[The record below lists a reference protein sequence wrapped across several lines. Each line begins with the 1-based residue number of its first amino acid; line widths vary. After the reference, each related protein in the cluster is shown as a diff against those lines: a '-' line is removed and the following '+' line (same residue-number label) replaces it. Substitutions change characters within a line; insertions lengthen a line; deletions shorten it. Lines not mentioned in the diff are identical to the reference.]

1 MHPSDPEARAA
12 HRTTDEPR
20 ALLAV
25 EASARAYARAFPYLQ
40 WRYGETGDGFTRS
53 DNSHLMAL
61 AEHDP
66 DEFEYQVRWTA
77 DLLSERGMPRWM
89 LEINLELMSRAAARM
104 LPERPDIAEHL
115 RRGSQ
120 LLAAMRHRVMTEL
133 GFRRCAAGF
142 ADAAGL
148 APSRLWSGMG
158 GLLAAA
164 VADEHDG
171 LRHAV
176 TRVHEWAADPRR
188 FGQPWIDAVD
198 RTIAHGRR
206 L

>member
-25 EASARAYARAFPYLQ
+25 AASARAYARAFPYLQ
-40 WRYGETGDGFTRS
+40 WRYGEDGSGFARS

-61 AEHDP
+61 AEHDA
-66 DEFEYQVRWTA
+66 DELDYQVRWTA

-89 LEINLELMSRAAARM
+89 LEQDLELMARAAARM

-115 RRGSQ
+115 RRGADQ
-120 LLAAMRHRVMTEL
+120 LATMRHRVMTEL

-148 APSRLWSGMG
+148 PPNRIWNGMG
-158 GLLAAA
+158 CILAAA

-176 TRVHEWAADPRR
+176 TRVHEWAGDPRR
-188 FGQPWIDAVD
+188 FGRRWIDAVD

>member
-1 MHPSDPEARAA
+1 M
-12 HRTTDEPR
+12 HRTTEEPR

-40 WRYGETGDGFTRS
+40 WRYGETGTGFVRS

-66 DEFEYQVRWTA
+66 EEFDRQVRWTA

-89 LEINLELMSRAAARM
+89 LEVDLELMSSIAART
-104 LPERPDIAEHL
+104 LPERPDIAVVL
-115 RRGSQ
+115 RRGSEQ
-120 LLAAMRHRVMTEL
+120 LADLRHRVMTEL
-133 GFRRCAAGF
+133 GFRRCAEGF
-142 ADAAGL
+142 PRAAGL
-148 APSRLWSGMG
+148 PANRLWLGMG
-158 GLLAAA
+158 CLLAAA
-164 VADEHDG
+164 VADESDG

-176 TRVHEWAADPRR
+176 SRVCEWAADPRR
-188 FGQPWIDAVD
+188 FGSRWVDAVE
-198 RTIAHGRR
+198 RTLAHARR

>member
-12 HRTTDEPR
+12 HRTTEEPR

-40 WRYGETGDGFTRS
+40 WRYAETGSGFTRS

-66 DEFEYQVRWTA
+66 DELDQVRWTA

-89 LEINLELMSRAAARM
+89 LEINLELMARAAARM

-115 RRGSQ
+115 RRGSDQ
-120 LLAAMRHRVMTEL
+120 LATARRRVMTEL

-148 APSRLWSGMG
+148 TPSRLWSGMG
-158 GLLAAA
+158 SLLAAA

-176 TRVHEWAADPRR
+176 TRVHEWAGDPRR
-188 FGQPWIDAVD
+188 FGRRWIDAVD

>member
-25 EASARAYARAFPYLQ
+25 AASARAYARAFPYLQ
-40 WRYGETGDGFTRS
+40 WRYGEDGSGFARS
-53 DNSHLMAL
+53 DNSHL
-61 AEHDP
+61 
-66 DEFEYQVRWTA
+66 TA

-89 LEINLELMSRAAARM
+89 LEQDLELMARAAARM

-115 RRGSQ
+115 RRGADQ
-120 LLAAMRHRVMTEL
+120 LATMRHRVMTEL

-148 APSRLWSGMG
+148 PPNRIWNGMG
-158 GLLAAA
+158 CILAAA

-176 TRVHEWAADPRR
+176 TRVHEWAGDPRR
-188 FGQPWIDAVD
+188 FGRRWIDAVD